1 MHTHFSAVHAVGF
14 FMCIVVLGTL
24 WRLIAAHFAAS
35 DRPLLEHIG
44 NAMAFQY

>member
-14 FMCIVVLGTL
+14 FFCIIILGTL
-24 WRLIAAHFAAS
+24 WRLTASHLTAS

-44 NAMAFQY
+44 KAMAFQY